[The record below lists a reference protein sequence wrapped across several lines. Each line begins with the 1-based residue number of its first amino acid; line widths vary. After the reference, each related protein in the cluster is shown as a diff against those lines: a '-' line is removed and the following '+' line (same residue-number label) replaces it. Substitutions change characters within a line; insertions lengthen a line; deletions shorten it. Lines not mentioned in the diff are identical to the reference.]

1 LASPSACFRT
11 WVGSAG
17 LKGEAI
23 FGKGPKT
30 KTIMKTTIKILFS
43 LALIS
48 LISCDVDQT
57 QEGEMPEVD
66 VDVEEGEMPAYDVDW
81 ADVDVNTT
89 TRTIEVPKVVVVME
103 EEQVEVPVVDVDM
116 PNEEKEE
123 RTIMVEAQVAETSHE
138 IDIEGVYA
146 SQNRLIVVSELENT
160 GQDLQQQTMRVSDQ
174 IVLNAPDLDVKHYI
188 IGEKPRGDFNNQ
200 YTYISSKSE
209 ISDKLSKATE
219 IL

>member
-1 LASPSACFRT
+1 
-11 WVGSAG
+11 
-17 LKGEAI
+17 
-23 FGKGPKT
+23 
-30 KTIMKTTIKILFS
+30 MKTMIKMLFT

-57 QEGEMPEVD
+57 QEGEMPDVD
-66 VDVEEGEMPAYDVDW
+66 VNVEEGEMPEYDVDW

-138 IDIEGVYA
+138 IEIEGIYA
-146 SQNRLIVVSELENT
+146 SKNRLIVVSELEST
-160 GQDLQQQTMRVSDQ
+160 GQDLQKQTMRVSDQ

-209 ISDKLSKATE
+209 IADKLSKATE

>member
-1 LASPSACFRT
+1 
-11 WVGSAG
+11 
-17 LKGEAI
+17 
-23 FGKGPKT
+23 
-30 KTIMKTTIKILFS
+30 MKTTIKILFS

-66 VDVEEGEMPAYDVDW
+66 VDVEEGEMPEYDVDW

-138 IDIEGVYA
+138 IEIEGVYA
-146 SQNRLIVVSELENT
+146 SKNRLFVVSELENT

-209 ISDKLSKATE
+209 VSVRATTCFAPSVSTGGWV
-219 IL
+219 LGC

>member
-1 LASPSACFRT
+1 
-11 WVGSAG
+11 
-17 LKGEAI
+17 
-23 FGKGPKT
+23 
-30 KTIMKTTIKILFS
+30 MKTTIKILFS

-188 IGEKPRGDFNNQ
+188 IGEKPGGDFNNQ